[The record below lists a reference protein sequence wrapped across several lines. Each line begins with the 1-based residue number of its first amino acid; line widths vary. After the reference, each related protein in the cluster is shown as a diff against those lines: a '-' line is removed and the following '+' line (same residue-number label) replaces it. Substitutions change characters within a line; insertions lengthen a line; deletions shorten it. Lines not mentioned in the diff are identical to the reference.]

1 MYAKKFLRYY
11 YVAIKRYGD
20 RKWTAHSGQ
29 IEINPCYTVSA
40 GECERLGLDDPHDK
54 AYVFE
59 LSNGTKFIALFN
71 DCIGDDEVMSEYGEH
86 ANSLAKRTLAETVK
100 HNIDRLN
107 DNNHDRLR

>member
-1 MYAKKFLRYY
+1 MYAKKFLRFN

-40 GECERLGLDDPHDK
+40 GECERLALDDPHDR
-54 AYVFE
+54 AYIFE

-71 DCIGDDEVMSEYGEH
+71 DCIGDDEVMTEYGEH
-86 ANSLAKRTLAETVK
+86 ANSLAKRALSDEVK
-100 HNIDRLN
+100 RNLFKLN
-107 DNNHDRLR
+107 DYPER

>member
-1 MYAKKFLRYY
+1 MYAKKFLRFN

-40 GECERLGLDDPHDK
+40 GECERLALDDPHDK
-54 AYVFE
+54 AYIFE

-71 DCIGDDEVMSEYGEH
+71 DVLGDGEVISEQGEY
-86 ANSLAKRTLAETVK
+86 ANSLARKELHAVVKR
-100 HNIDRLN
+100 NILFRLN
-107 DNNHDRLR
+107 DPER

>member
-1 MYAKKFLRYY
+1 MYAKKFLRFS

-40 GECERLGLDDPHDK
+40 GECERIALNDAHDK
-54 AYVFE
+54 AYIFE

-71 DCIGDDEVMSEYGEH
+71 DCIDDDEVMSEHGEY
-86 ANSLAKRTLAETVK
+86 ANSLAKRALSDDVK
-100 HNIDRLN
+100 RNLFRLN
-107 DNNHDRLR
+107 EHSY

>member
-1 MYAKKFLRYY
+1 MYTKKFLRYN

-40 GECERLGLDDPHDK
+40 GECERLCLADPHDK
-54 AYVFE
+54 PYMFE

-71 DCIGDDEVMSEYGEH
+71 DCLAGDEVISEHGEY
-86 ANSLAKRTLAETVK
+86 ANGLAKRALSDEVK
-100 HNIDRLN
+100 RNLYRLN
-107 DNNHDRLR
+107 YFDK

>member
-1 MYAKKFLRYY
+1 MYAKKFLRFN

-20 RKWTAHSGQ
+20 RKWTSHSGQ

-40 GECERLGLDDPHDK
+40 GECERIALNDAHDK

-71 DCIGDDEVMSEYGEH
+71 DCIDDDEVMSERGEY
-86 ANSLAKRTLAETVK
+86 ANSLAKRALSDDVK
-100 HNIDRLN
+100 RNLFRLN
-107 DNNHDRLR
+107 EHSY